1 MTGSAAALVVPSRTS
16 QSALYWKYDE
26 RRVRNRWLV
35 DGWSLD
41 GQPVLVLRLWRD
53 ARPESVEG
61 RIVPHIGSCQAGR
74 DTSGYPASDYFDGS
88 ATRPGPTDY
97 EPARDASPFTTHRS
111 TGAVPRFAPAA
122 SSRVRRS
129 SSSWPLTGVSPV
141 RLPSA

>member
-1 MTGSAAALVVPSRTS
+1 MREE
-16 QSALYWKYDE
+16 YE
-26 RRVRNRWLV
+26 I
-35 DGWSLD
+35 DGWSMVGRSMVSQFLYS
-41 GQPVLVLRLWRD
+41 GYGEMT
-53 ARPESVEG
+53 RPQSVEG
-61 RIVPHIGSCQAGR
+61 RIVPHIGSCQAGL

-129 SSSWPLTGVSPV
+129 SSSRPLTGVSPV